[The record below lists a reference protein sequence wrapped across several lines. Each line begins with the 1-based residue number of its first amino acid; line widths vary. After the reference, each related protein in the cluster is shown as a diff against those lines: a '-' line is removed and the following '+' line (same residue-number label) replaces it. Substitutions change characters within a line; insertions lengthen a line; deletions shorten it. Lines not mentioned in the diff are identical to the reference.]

1 MRKSSCPNLL
11 RTWRHS
17 QQGLTWP
24 MVLASSACRERN
36 SVSPWPF
43 LDSMVILDSNQT
55 NKKWGNVVLKHLC
68 QVWAIRLI
76 LNSSGKIH
84 PWIRI
89 SALALILVLMCSL
102 SCWGCTGVY
111 IIYIYIYP
119 GIATSS
125 KRTLTSKNPTK
136 SKPAE
141 LKTDI
146 INTSSRTWWLGV
158 LCRRCWSP
166 RHLCSSRS
174 FAFVQF
180 SKAGMYIAGSTGPE
194 HGRTSS
200 NYTKNNPN
208 NGDVL
213 SEKDVFAA
221 VLIRT
226 SAH

>member
-55 NKKWGNVVLKHLC
+55 NKKWGNVALKHLC

-111 IIYIYIYP
+111 IIYISWYRHQLKTNFDFKESDKVQASRTEDWHHQYLFTHLMV
-119 GIATSS
+119 GRLVQEVLVTAAFMQQSAHLHSS
-125 KRTLTSKNPTK
+125 NFP
-136 SKPAE
+136 KPACTSQVVPVLSTE
-141 LKTDI
+141 EPAATTPRIIQTMGMFFRRKTC
-146 INTSSRTWWLGV
+146 S
-158 LCRRCWSP
+158 RRCW
-166 RHLCSSRS
+166 
-174 FAFVQF
+174 
-180 SKAGMYIAGSTGPE
+180 
-194 HGRTSS
+194 
-200 NYTKNNPN
+200 
-208 NGDVL
+208 
-213 SEKDVFAA
+213 
-221 VLIRT
+221 
-226 SAH
+226 